1 MNATYV
7 AIGAAFVAI
16 GSASIA
22 RSRKAEDG
30 LKAKNSRIGGA
41 SFAQSRKAEDETK
54 AKNSRIAGILMMLA
68 GFIFMATGALAGN

>member
-1 MNATYV
+1 MGVGGAF
-7 AIGAAFVAI
+7 IG
-16 GSASIA
+16 
-22 RSRKAEDG
+22 
-30 LKAKNSRIGGA
+30 IGGA

>member
-1 MNATYV
+1 MNV
-7 AIGAAFVAI
+7 AYMGVGGAFIG
-16 GSASIA
+16 
-22 RSRKAEDG
+22 
-30 LKAKNSRIGGA
+30 IGGA